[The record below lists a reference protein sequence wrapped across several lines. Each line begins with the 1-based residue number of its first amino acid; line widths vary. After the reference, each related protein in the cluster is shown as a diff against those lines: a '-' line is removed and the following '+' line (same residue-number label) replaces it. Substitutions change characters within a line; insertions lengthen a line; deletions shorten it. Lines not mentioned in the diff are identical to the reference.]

1 MKYYVTMAID
11 GRFTCEVEA
20 NGLDE
25 AKEKAIEEYYDAD
38 FGVLECIEAQAVN
51 AEDEDGNL
59 YDYQ

>member
-38 FGVLECIEAQAVN
+38 FGVLECIEAQTVN
-51 AEDEDGNL
+51 VEDEDGNL

>member
-38 FGVLECIEAQAVN
+38 FGVLECIEAQLMQKMKMETCMIIN
-51 AEDEDGNL
+51 N
-59 YDYQ
+59 

>member
-38 FGVLECIEAQAVN
+38 FGVLECIGAQAVN